1 MTMNFTLPN
10 PRNTFKHAIAAGQQ
24 QIGLWCSLGNAYT
37 VEIAASARYDWLLI
51 DTEHSPTDVLDAMA
65 QLQVAAAY
73 PVHCIVRPAHNDAV
87 LIKRYLDCGAQTL
100 LIPMVNTAAEA
111 QAAVAAITYPPKGI
125 RGVAGLTRAGR
136 FGRIANYTVTAQDE
150 LCLLVQVETVEALSN
165 LEAIANTNGVD
176 GVFIGPADLSASMGY
191 PGQLGHPAV
200 KAAIAD
206 AIARIRACGKA
217 AGILT
222 ADTAYAKDCIA
233 LGTTFTA
240 VGLDVGILARG
251 VETLRAQ
258 FPSHE

>member
-1 MTMNFTLPN
+1 MNFSIPN
-10 PRNTFKHAIAAGQQ
+10 PPNTFKRAIAAGQQ
-24 QIGLWCSLGNAYT
+24 QMGLWCSLGSAYT

-65 QLQVAAAY
+65 QLQAAAGY

-87 LIKRYLDCGAQTL
+87 LIKRFLDCGAQTL

-111 QAAVAAITYPPKGI
+111 HAAVAAITYPPKGI

-136 FGRIANYTVTAQDE
+136 FGRIANYTTTAQDE
-150 LCLLVQVETVEALSN
+150 LCLLVQVETVEALGN
-165 LEAIANTNGVD
+165 LEAIANTVGVD

-191 PGQLGHPAV
+191 SGQLGHPAV

-222 ADTAYAKDCIA
+222 TDTAYAKECMA

-251 VETLRAQ
+251 LESLRAQ
-258 FPSHE
+258 FANHE